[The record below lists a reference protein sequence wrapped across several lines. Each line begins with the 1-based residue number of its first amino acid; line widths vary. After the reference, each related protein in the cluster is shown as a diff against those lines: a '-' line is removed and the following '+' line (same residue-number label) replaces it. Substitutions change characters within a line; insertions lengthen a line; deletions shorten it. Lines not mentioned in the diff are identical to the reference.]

1 MAEVWKLTM
10 TYKIIK
16 AFSLSKIHPPC
27 NHKNGHGLDCLDF
40 VFYLWAGPVRI
51 ARSANSQT
59 TRILAKCD
67 CFRPW
72 KKKGWQE
79 CCRDNLSGDER
90 GENVFAASLPC
101 LLPSRRLHPSK
112 KKSRRLQVRV
122 CRQANS
128 SRDWFTPYMV
138 TVNHYWF
145 LSFDFCNY
153 LSIILMRKY

>member
-1 MAEVWKLTM
+1 MAEVSKLTT

-27 NHKNGHGLDCLDF
+27 NHKNVHGLDCLDF

-72 KKKGWQE
+72 KKKRLARMLQGQFVRRWARRE
-79 CCRDNLSGDER
+79 CVCC
-90 GENVFAASLPC
+90 AAAMFVAKSPVA
-101 LLPSRRLHPSK
+101 SFKK
-112 KKSRRLQVRV
+112 KKSPVAGPCLPTSEQLTWLVHALYG
-122 CRQANS
+122 QYKPLLIS
-128 SRDWFTPYMV
+128 
-138 TVNHYWF
+138 YWF
-145 LSFDFCNY
+145 
-153 LSIILMRKY
+153 R

>member
-1 MAEVWKLTM
+1 MAEVSKLTT

-27 NHKNGHGLDCLDF
+27 NHKNIHGLDCLDF

-90 GENVFAASLPC
+90 GENVFAAPLPC

-112 KKSRRLQVRV
+112 KKKSPVAGPCLPTSEQLTWLVHALYG
-122 CRQANS
+122 QYKPLLIS
-128 SRDWFTPYMV
+128 
-138 TVNHYWF
+138 YWF
-145 LSFDFCNY
+145 
-153 LSIILMRKY
+153 R